1 MAAKRIRCIVIG
13 VGAMGRNHLE
23 HLANDKGA
31 MIVGVADTNAEMAER
46 SGRAY
51 NVPWST
57 SVPGIV
63 AQTSPDAATIA
74 SPHPTHME
82 NALICFSHGL
92 HVFCDKP
99 LAARV
104 AEADRMIAAAK
115 KARRTLAVMFQFR
128 AAIATRRAKEL
139 IDRGALGGINR
150 ISMFHSSYRSN
161 AYFKASPWRGT
172 WKGEGGGVLMS
183 QTSHYLDTLIYLVG
197 KMPVSVVGR
206 CATRGHAIETE
217 DFADALLDFEDGAVG
232 HVYASTCEA
241 PGFSWFEIG
250 GDKGRIV
257 IDEEFKRLRFAAL
270 KQDSRRF
277 TRENKEEYAQ
287 PEASWHD
294 VDLTPRRG
302 EMVHHAAC
310 IHDFIKAVRLGRE
323 PMVTGVSARQ
333 GLELTN
339 AIMLSA
345 FRGQPVKL
353 PVSRREY
360 EKLFDYL
367 LRHGA
372 GRPVQ
377 DSIRTWRRS
386 R

>member
-1 MAAKRIRCIVIG
+1 LAEKTG
-13 VGAMGRNHLE
+13 LE
-23 HLANDKGA
+23 YD
-31 MIVGVADTNAEMAER
+31 
-46 SGRAY
+46 
-51 NVPWST
+51 VPWAT
-57 SVPGIV
+57 SPARII
-63 AQTSPDAATIA
+63 ALTSPDAATIA

-82 NALICFSHGL
+82 NALICFRHGL

-99 LAARV
+99 MAARV

-139 IDRGALGGINR
+139 IDKGALGTINR

-183 QTSHYLDTLIYLVG
+183 QTSHYLDTLIHLAG
-197 KMPVSVVGR
+197 QMPLSVIGR
-206 CATRGHAIETE
+206 CATKGHDIETE
-217 DFADALLDFEDGAVG
+217 DFADALLEFRDGAVG
-232 HVYASTCEA
+232 HVYASTGEA

-250 GDKGRIV
+250 GDKGRIL
-257 IDEEFKRLRFAAL
+257 IGEDYKRLRFAQL

-277 TRENKEEYAQ
+277 TRENREEYAQ
-287 PEASWHD
+287 PEVRWHEI
-294 VDLTPRRG
+294 DLTPRRG
-302 EMVHHAAC
+302 EIVHHAAC
-310 IHDFIKAVRLGRE
+310 IHDFVNAVRLGRK
-323 PMVTGVSARQ
+323 PMITGVSARQ

-339 AIMLSA
+339 AIVLSA
-345 FRGQPVKL
+345 FRGEPVKL

-360 EKLFDYL
+360 EKLFDFL
-367 LRHGA
+367 CCHGG

-377 DSIRTWRRS
+377 DSIRAWRRS